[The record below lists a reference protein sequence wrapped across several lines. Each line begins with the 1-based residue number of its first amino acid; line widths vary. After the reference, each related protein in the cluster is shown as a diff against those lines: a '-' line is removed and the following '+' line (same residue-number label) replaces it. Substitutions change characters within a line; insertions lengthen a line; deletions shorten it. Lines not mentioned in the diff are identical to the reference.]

1 MRRVHY
7 RFEVRIEIEFTL
19 EEVKQ
24 LQDCARRH
32 YDSTC
37 KKAAEPGGILY
48 NLEFYIED
56 GKYSREFTMRDLDL
70 LCKITECLLIYDLQ
84 EEGRLALNN
93 KLRSLFYE
101 ASQELSKL
109 NAHLLKET

>member
-1 MRRVHY
+1 MQRVHY
-7 RFEVRIEIEFTL
+7 RYDVRIEIEFTL

-32 YDSTC
+32 YDHTC

-48 NLEFYIED
+48 NLEEPYE
-56 GKYSREFTMRDLDL
+56 GKYRSEFTMRDLDL
-70 LCKITECLLIYDLQ
+70 LCKITECLHFGDLQ
-84 EEGRLALNN
+84 EAGRLALNN
-93 KLRSLFYE
+93 KLRNLFYE

-109 NAHLLKET
+109 NAHLLKED